1 MLFENP
7 PKNIGSL
14 IAKSADLTNKP
25 FVHSVVKIN
34 GEYEFEDENID
45 LTVNILCRDKEGKR
59 LEIYDLELELFKS
72 NKELVL
78 VISKLNFPDEPIN
91 DPFAAGFE
99 PEDDPNKPAAFAMIS
114 RGKFRIPDY
123 RGAAVGACR
132 IEVRDLGAVEP
143 RPTIDDVR
151 RLDGGNYHI
160 DVRPDSNKLVI
171 ELKTES

>member
-7 PKNIGSL
+7 SKNIESL

-34 GEYEFEDENID
+34 GEYEIEEEDIN

-78 VISKLNFPDEPIN
+78 VISKLNFPDEPILWFGIKSLWMDSSN
-91 DPFAAGFE
+91 GKKCNP
-99 PEDDPNKPAAFAMIS
+99 PKYSS
-114 RGKFRIPDY
+114 RLENLANRIKFF
-123 RGAAVGACR
+123 
-132 IEVRDLGAVEP
+132 
-143 RPTIDDVR
+143 ID
-151 RLDGGNYHI
+151 
-160 DVRPDSNKLVI
+160 
-171 ELKTES
+171 

>member
-7 PKNIGSL
+7 PKNIESL

-34 GEYEFEDENID
+34 GEYEIEEEDID

-78 VISKLNFPDEPIN
+78 VISKLNFPDEPILWC
-91 DPFAAGFE
+91 GV
-99 PEDDPNKPAAFAMIS
+99 KTLWM
-114 RGKFRIPDY
+114 
-123 RGAAVGACR
+123 
-132 IEVRDLGAVEP
+132 
-143 RPTIDDVR
+143 
-151 RLDGGNYHI
+151 
-160 DVRPDSNKLVI
+160 DSNNGKKCNAPKYSARLENLANRI
-171 ELKTES
+171 KSFID

>member
-7 PKNIGSL
+7 PKNIESL

-34 GEYEFEDENID
+34 GEYAIEEEDID

-78 VISKLNFPDEPIN
+78 VISKLNFPDEPILWC
-91 DPFAAGFE
+91 GV
-99 PEDDPNKPAAFAMIS
+99 KTLWM
-114 RGKFRIPDY
+114 
-123 RGAAVGACR
+123 
-132 IEVRDLGAVEP
+132 
-143 RPTIDDVR
+143 
-151 RLDGGNYHI
+151 
-160 DVRPDSNKLVI
+160 DSNNGKKCNAPKYSSRLENLANRI
-171 ELKTES
+171 KSFID

>member
-7 PKNIGSL
+7 PKNIESL

-34 GEYEFEDENID
+34 GEYEFEDEDID

-78 VISKLNFPDEPIN
+78 VISKLNFPDEPILWC
-91 DPFAAGFE
+91 GV
-99 PEDDPNKPAAFAMIS
+99 KTLWM
-114 RGKFRIPDY
+114 
-123 RGAAVGACR
+123 
-132 IEVRDLGAVEP
+132 
-143 RPTIDDVR
+143 
-151 RLDGGNYHI
+151 
-160 DVRPDSNKLVI
+160 DSNNGEKCNSPKYSARLENLANRI
-171 ELKTES
+171 KSFID

>member
-7 PKNIGSL
+7 PKNIESL

-34 GEYEFEDENID
+34 GEYEFEDEDID

-78 VISKLNFPDEPIN
+78 VISKLNFPDEPILWC
-91 DPFAAGFE
+91 GV
-99 PEDDPNKPAAFAMIS
+99 KTLWM
-114 RGKFRIPDY
+114 
-123 RGAAVGACR
+123 
-132 IEVRDLGAVEP
+132 
-143 RPTIDDVR
+143 
-151 RLDGGNYHI
+151 
-160 DVRPDSNKLVI
+160 DSNNGKKCNAPKYSAKLENLANRI
-171 ELKTES
+171 KSFID